1 MKEITVA
8 TEDSSLFLRIVILL
22 LAGICDSN
30 SVLRKRWERMGI
42 EVNFHK
48 CTLEA
53 EILLFP

>member
-8 TEDSSLFLRIVILL
+8 TKDSSLFLMIVILSL
-22 LAGICDSN
+22 TGIYDSN

-48 CTLEA
+48 RTLKA
-53 EILLFP
+53 EILLIP